1 LTTTIAVT
9 TNSIAMTTRAASTR
23 RYTLFERKWGEDTR
37 KMRTLKRER
46 VKIALRT
53 SASDKHF
60 TSVQNPCIYVGMCRN
75 SYQNVYQ
82 MFIRSFAP
90 QHKIVAAFPLFHLF
104 RCPMFPRFSMG
115 RQPFIHFTN
124 NDVPCQPPV
133 GCGEFR

>member
-1 LTTTIAVT
+1 
-9 TNSIAMTTRAASTR
+9 
-23 RYTLFERKWGEDTR
+23 
-37 KMRTLKRER
+37 MRTLKRER

-90 QHKIVAAFPLFHLF
+90 QHKIVAAFGNFFMLGGSKK
-104 RCPMFPRFSMG
+104 RGKGGERRGDREREKEEKRGEREEERGG
-115 RQPFIHFTN
+115 R
-124 NDVPCQPPV
+124 
-133 GCGEFR
+133 R